1 MTINAPTITVG
12 RPNNRT
18 PLDIGEEIEIAPSA
32 LRYEATLDAITPP
45 RSSPM
50 PLSRRFLRAF
60 AIGLTVSALA
70 AVLFGI
76 AGSDDG
82 TFVSLL
88 AAGGFLSLTATAAL
102 RWFSN
107 GRI

>member
-18 PLDIGEEIEIAPSA
+18 PLGIGEEIEIAPSA
-32 LRYEATLDAITPP
+32 LRYEATLDAVTPR

-50 PLSRRFLRAF
+50 PLSRLFLRVF
-60 AIGLTVSALA
+60 AVGLTVSSVA
-70 AVLFGI
+70 AVLFEI

-82 TFVSLL
+82 VFVSLL

-102 RWFSN
+102 RRFSN